1 MEDFRLTASAAVV
14 EVKLMQK
21 MAFKYD
27 VEVKE
32 KGQVK
37 LSVPLPPGARV
48 TVFVIAESGE
58 KFDALTLATQWI
70 HRHCW
75 RLEGRGYRAARGDP
89 RGDLRLLS
97 QFVNILRAVGW

>member
-1 MEDFRLTASAAVV
+1 
-14 EVKLMQK
+14 MQK

-27 VEVKE
+27 IEVKE

-58 KFDALTLATQWI
+58 KFDDLTLATQ
-70 HRHCW
+70 
-75 RLEGRGYRAARGDP
+75 
-89 RGDLRLLS
+89 
-97 QFVNILRAVGW
+97 